1 MKMRIY
7 VKNVAQVLFLLGG
20 GGSGVGGR
28 EVSIVMKFQ
37 LTKLKVYKYQ
47 CALCTMYT
55 IIVI

>member
-7 VKNVAQVLFLLGG
+7 VKNVAQVLFLLG

-37 LTKLKVYKYQ
+37 LTKLKVNKYQ

>member
-7 VKNVAQVLFLLGG
+7 VKNVAQVLFLLRGG
-20 GGSGVGGR
+20 GWGGGGR

-47 CALCTMYT
+47 CALCTVYT